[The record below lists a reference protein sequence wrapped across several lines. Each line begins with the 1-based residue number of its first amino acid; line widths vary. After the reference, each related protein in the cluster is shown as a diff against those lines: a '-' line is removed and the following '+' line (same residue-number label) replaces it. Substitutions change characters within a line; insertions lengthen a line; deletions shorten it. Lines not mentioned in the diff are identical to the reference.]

1 MIYCFNILI
10 QTIIWAY
17 YAIIP
22 PVMIE
27 PVNESC
33 PALEATIA
41 VHGLPVDEFSYIAWR
56 ESRCDMTAINPDD
69 PNGGSYGL
77 MQINAIQIADMKVRP
92 ELWAGVDRCQVETV
106 DDLLIAWR
114 NICVAAHLF
123 NHAGYTPWRV

>member
-1 MIYCFNILI
+1 MTYMFTFIVQMIL
-10 QTIIWAY
+10 WAY

-27 PVNESC
+27 PVDQSC
-33 PALEATIA
+33 PAYESTMIM
-41 VHGLPVDEFSYIAWR
+41 HGLDPDIFSYIMWR

-77 MQINAIQIADMKVRP
+77 LQINAIHIADMQVRP
-92 ELWAGVDRCQVETV
+92 ERWVGVERCMVETV

-114 NICVAAHLF
+114 NICVASHL
-123 NHAGYTPWRV
+123 HSESGQSPWRV